1 MGFWVCGSTKTPQP
15 SAGQALEERSE
26 RGGAAWA
33 CPVLG
38 TGLGLCLC
46 RDRGSQV
53 QGREERR
60 DCSERGEQEA
70 PWVRVTDGSE
80 VALQLPALRG
90 SRDEDAEDFSLP
102 EFPLTP
108 ASGLFPPVKTPQCDH
123 ISPGMLVP
131 INR

>member
-1 MGFWVCGSTKTPQP
+1 MKWSRMGVSSSGAVPLQ
-15 SAGQALEERSE
+15 GQGESDPGQ
-26 RGGAAWA
+26 GGME
-33 CPVLG
+33 
-38 TGLGLCLC
+38 GLL
-46 RDRGSQV
+46 
-53 QGREERR
+53 RE
-60 DCSERGEQEA
+60 GEQEA
-70 PWVRVTDGSE
+70 PRAQVTDGSE